1 VCLLLFS
8 GFQGGKR
15 ERASMTNTAQDK
27 AEAIKREA
35 QQLSKDIQALKEE
48 ATKLLT
54 QLAQLKR

>member
-1 VCLLLFS
+1 
-8 GFQGGKR
+8 
-15 ERASMTNTAQDK
+15 MTNTAQDK